1 MIFKPSN
8 LHKLFFT
15 YICPRFYGGAPPV
28 PSNTTTTSTVNQSP
42 WQNPVY
48 QALML
53 GTADKPGPATSM
65 LNASREQMAQWNAI
79 NKTGLTPAAQA
90 SLGTWNP
97 ATPNTTSSYVNQ
109 LNTDTGQYI
118 PMSGDITRG
127 VNQSYQTSLGRA
139 PDTAGQAYWA
149 NKINSGVSQQDVAK
163 SIAAS
168 QEAQAYAAPV
178 PGAAQGGLMGLRG
191 YASGGELQ
199 KAAKAAWGRE
209 LTAAELAEWTQ
220 YQSSAPYDYVLS
232 RMQGYPEGVQYATTQ
247 AATKKANQP
256 SAAEIKKF
264 VADNMGDPKLIAS
277 KAKEFGLSNQDLAD
291 ATGYTLDEVS
301 NFIGGTTGKAPY
313 GLMDT
318 MKRTAYFDP
327 TTGQST
333 LADFQAIQD
342 TARNLKTPEQFAAA
356 TDMYGKSTAGLEA
369 AAGYKPTDAS
379 ASKADVANATSQGY
393 GATNATSKGYDAS
406 NMAGPSNIGA
416 QKADVATMQGA
427 AGVSASPLT
436 DYQMRGPSDINAP
449 TAATAQMQGPASWL
463 DKGTSQAYMDP
474 YVQNVVNLEKEQANR
489 DYQQQLNQLS
499 AQSVKSGAFGGSRQ
513 AIQQSEAAR
522 NQLFNLAN
530 IEAKG
535 LENAY
540 TQGAQQFNTAQG
552 QQLQAGQANLGASQQ
567 ANLANQAAQ
576 IQAMMANQGMDY
588 NTALQNLQARM
599 GIQNTASSQELQ
611 AAMANQQTQQQTQST
626 NMGAQNQASN
636 AYVQQALQAAQ
647 ANQGA
652 ALTTAQANQVSQNAA
667 AQFAANASNATS
679 QFNAANQNQA
689 SQFTS
694 GAQNTANLANQQ
706 ASNTASQQYAAQQ
719 LAAQQANQQAG
730 LTANQ
735 QGIGAL
741 QGVASN
747 ASGLTGTGSAVN
759 AANLANLGAQG
770 QVAQAEQ
777 NLGQSYLDAQ
787 SGNATSWLNA
797 PTSINAGVVN
807 TLGGQNVQGGTA
819 TTTGTARPASAFAR
833 GGLIKNGKVSKGSKK

>member
-1 MIFKPSN
+1 MIFKPSS

-15 YICPRFYGGAPPV
+15 YICPRFYGGAPAA
-28 PSNTTTTSTVNQSP
+28 PSNTTSTQTVNQSP

-53 GTADKPGPATSM
+53 GTKDQPGPATSM

-79 NKTGLTPAAQA
+79 NKTGLTPSAQA

-168 QEAQAYAAPV
+168 QEAQAYAAKNAPAAS
-178 PGAAQGGLMGLRG
+178 PIEQSAAQGGLMGLSG
-191 YASGGELQ
+191 YASGGKLSKED
-199 KAAKAAWGRE
+199 
-209 LTAAELAEWTQ
+209 TAAIEEMYKKYMGRAPDAEGLKYWGDKLASGTSTRDIAASIAESNEAKT
-220 YQSSAPYDYVLS
+220 
-232 RMQGYPEGVQYATTQ
+232 YASTTH
-247 AATKKANQP
+247 TP
-256 SAAEIKKF
+256 
-264 VADNMGDPKLIAS
+264 
-277 KAKEFGLSNQDLAD
+277 
-291 ATGYTLDEVS
+291 
-301 NFIGGTTGKAPY
+301 PY

-318 MKRTAYFDP
+318 MKNVAFIDP
-327 TTGQST
+327 NTLQST
-333 LADFQAIQD
+333 LPDFLAIQK

-369 AAGYKPTDAS
+369 AAGYKPTDVNAT
-379 ASKADVANATSQGY
+379 KADVASAASQGY
-393 GATNATSKGYDAS
+393 TAAN
-406 NMAGPSNIGA
+406 
-416 QKADVATMQGA
+416 MQGA

-436 DYQMRGPSDINAP
+436 DYQMKGPSDVNAP

-463 DKGTSQAYMDP
+463 DPGTSQAYMDP
-474 YVQNVVNLEKEQANR
+474 YVQNVINQEKAQSNR
-489 DYQQQLNQLS
+489 DYQQQLNQLN

-522 NQLFNLAN
+522 NQAFNLAN

-552 QQLQAGQANLGASQQ
+552 QQLQAGQANLTTAQQ
-567 ANLANQAAQ
+567 TNLANQAAQ

-588 NTALQNLQARM
+588 NTAFQNLQARM
-599 GIQNTASSQELQ
+599 GIQNTASSQDLQ
-611 AAMANQQTQQQTQST
+611 AAMANQQAQQQTQ
-626 NMGAQNQASN
+626 AANQASK
-636 AYVQQALQAAQ
+636 
-647 ANQGA
+647 
-652 ALTTAQANQVSQNAA
+652 NAA
-667 AQFAANASNATS
+667 S
-679 QFNAANQNQA
+679 QFNA
-689 SQFTS
+689 

-706 ASNTASQQYAAQQ
+706 AANTASNAYTQQQ
-719 LAAQQANQQAG
+719 LAANQANQQAG
-730 LTANQ
+730 LQANQ

-747 ASGLTGTGSAVN
+747 ASGLTSTGSAAN

-787 SGNATSWLNA
+787 SANATSWLNA

-819 TTTGTARPASAFAR
+819 TTTGTAKPASWAR

>member
-1 MIFKPSN
+1 MIFKPSS

-28 PSNTTTTSTVNQSP
+28 PSNTTSTQTVNQSP

-79 NKTGLTPAAQA
+79 NKLGVTPAAQA

-97 ATPNTTSSYVNQ
+97 NTPGSTSTIVDAVNPNTGRYTPTVNPA
-109 LNTDTGQYI
+109 LWKKDATGQYVSAVS
-118 PMSGDITRG
+118 PTPAA
-127 VNQSYQTSLGRA
+127 VPA
-139 PDTAGQAYWA
+139 VTATT
-149 NKINSGVSQQDVAK
+149 DV
-163 SIAAS
+163 
-168 QEAQAYAAPV
+168 V

-191 YASGGELQ
+191 YSSGGDIQRAAQETLGRQ
-199 KAAKAAWGRE
+199 MSDTEVASWNSYHPSASYDQFLNWMRGSPEAQQYAAAHPQGSADKPTNEVIKKYVQDNINNPQLIADTAAKYG
-209 LTAAELAEWTQ
+209 
-220 YQSSAPYDYVLS
+220 
-232 RMQGYPEGVQYATTQ
+232 
-247 AATKKANQP
+247 
-256 SAAEIKKF
+256 I
-264 VADNMGDPKLIAS
+264 
-277 KAKEFGLSNQDLAD
+277 SNQDLAT
-291 ATGYTLDEVS
+291 ATGYSIDKVNS
-301 NFIGGTTGKAPY
+301 FIAGTTGTPPY
-313 GLMDT
+313 GLLDT
-318 MKRTAYFDP
+318 MKKTAYFDP
-327 TTGQST
+327 VTGKST
-333 LADFQAIQD
+333 LPDFLTIQD

-369 AAGYKPTDAS
+369 AAGYKPTDVNAT
-379 ASKADVANATSQGY
+379 KADVAEATSQGY
-393 GATNATSKGYDAS
+393 NAA
-406 NMAGPSNIGA
+406 N
-416 QKADVATMQGA
+416 MQGA
-427 AGVSASPLT
+427 AGISASPLT
-436 DYQMRGPSDINAP
+436 DYQMKGPSDVNAP

-474 YVQNVVNLEKEQANR
+474 YIQNVVNQEKEQSNR
-489 DYQQQLNQLS
+489 DYQQQLNQLN

-522 NQLFNLAN
+522 NQAFNLAN

-552 QQLQAGQANLGASQQ
+552 QQLQAGQANLTTAQQ
-567 ANLANQAAQ
+567 TNLANQAAQ

-588 NTALQNLQARM
+588 NTAYQNLQARI
-599 GIQNTASSQELQ
+599 GIQNTGSQQDLQ
-611 AAMANQQTQQQTQST
+611 AAMANQSTQQQTQ
-626 NMGAQNQASN
+626 AANQASEN
-636 AYVQQALQAAQ
+636 A
-647 ANQGA
+647 
-652 ALTTAQANQVSQNAA
+652 
-667 AQFAANASNATS
+667 
-679 QFNAANQNQA
+679 A

-706 ASNTASQQYAAQQ
+706 AANTASNAYTQQQ
-719 LAAQQANQQAG
+719 LAADQANQQAG

-819 TTTGTARPASAFAR
+819 TTTGTAAPAHWAR
-833 GGLIKNGKVSKGSKK
+833 GGLIKNGKVSKRSKK